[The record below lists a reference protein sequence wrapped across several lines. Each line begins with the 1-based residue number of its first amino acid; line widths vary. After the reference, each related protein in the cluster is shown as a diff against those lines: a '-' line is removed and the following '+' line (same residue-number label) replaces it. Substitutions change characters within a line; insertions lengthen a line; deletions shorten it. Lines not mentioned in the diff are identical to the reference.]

1 MTNDSL
7 PLAELL
13 QKAGDGDFL
22 RAVAEA
28 VLQILMESDVEG
40 LIGAA
45 RHERSAERL
54 NYRNGY
60 RDRTLDTRLGQLQL
74 RIPKLR
80 QGSYFPP
87 FLEPRKMSE
96 KALVAVIQEAW
107 IAGVSTRRV
116 DELVQAMGLSGISK
130 SQVSKLC
137 KEIDERVGAFLERP
151 LEGEWPY
158 LWLDATYLKVRD
170 GGRVV
175 SVAAIIAVAV
185 DTDGRREIIGLGL
198 GPSEAEIFWST
209 FLKGLVRRGLKGVR
223 LVISDAHEGLKHA
236 VAKVLRAT
244 WQRCRVPLGD
254 LLIAV
259 PVGPDRQLCCRW
271 LRCALAHVPKG
282 QHTMVAAALR
292 QAFLQADHDTARQ
305 TWRQVADQLR
315 PRWPKLATLMDDSE
329 HDVLA
334 FMAFPAQHR
343 TKLHSTNPLERLNK
357 EVKRRADVV
366 GIFPD
371 EKSIMRL
378 IGAVLLE
385 QNDDWQLQHRY
396 MQLEAMAELLQP
408 TTQDHPL
415 RLPPKAA

>member
-1 MTNDSL
+1 M
-7 PLAELL
+7 PLA
-13 QKAGDGDFL
+13 
-22 RAVAEA
+22 
-28 VLQILMESDVEG
+28 S
-40 LIGAA
+40 
-45 RHERSAERL
+45 
-54 NYRNGY
+54 
-60 RDRTLDTRLGQLQL
+60 
-74 RIPKLR
+74 
-80 QGSYFPP
+80 
-87 FLEPRKMSE
+87 
-96 KALVAVIQEAW
+96 
-107 IAGVSTRRV
+107 
-116 DELVQAMGLSGISK
+116 MGLSGISK

-170 GGRVV
+170 GGRIV

-408 TTQDHPL
+408 TTQDDPL
-415 RLPPKAA
+415 RFPPKAA